1 MPLATFRGRGQGGFH
16 NEELSHS
23 KAKRALLGS
32 IGTGHRQHQGFT
44 EQRELPISGFGE
56 DGALA
61 MMVAHEVQ
69 ASQGSEMAENDL

>member
-1 MPLATFRGRGQGGFH
+1 MKSSPTQRPRG
-16 NEELSHS
+16 
-23 KAKRALLGS
+23 ALLGS
-32 IGTGHRQHQGFT
+32 TGAGHRQHQGFT

-61 MMVAHEVQ
+61 MTGAHEVQ